1 MPLAAIRSLLHKM
14 VIIVYLYSSAYETPI
29 INLDTES
36 VLFIGTEFSILYTSS
51 KVICARE
58 REYCLLA
65 LNLVSSTPPCIR
77 QPGPRVCYFF
87 DPLLPQSD
95 TSSIHCSPRAWGLRH
110 CVVQAW
116 LCAFC

>member
-77 QPGPRVCYFF
+77 QPGPRVK
-87 DPLLPQSD
+87 
-95 TSSIHCSPRAWGLRH
+95 T
-110 CVVQAW
+110 
-116 LCAFC
+116 